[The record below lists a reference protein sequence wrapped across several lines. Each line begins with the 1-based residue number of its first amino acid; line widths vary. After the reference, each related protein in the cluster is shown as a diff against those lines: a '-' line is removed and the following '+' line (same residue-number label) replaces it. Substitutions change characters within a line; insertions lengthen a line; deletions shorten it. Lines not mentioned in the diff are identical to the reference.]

1 MRIFLILFLKHDR
14 LLDARISSSS
24 EFHKDIDDG
33 IQDLHEI
40 SVLVNG
46 TVRFLLFRRE

>member
-1 MRIFLILFLKHDR
+1 MRRFVILFLKHGR

-33 IQDLHEI
+33 IQDLRET

-46 TVRFLLFRRE
+46 TRKVRRE